1 MCKRFGREEGQG
13 IVEYILIIALVAMVA
28 FAAIKMLGTNTKQ
41 AFQNAA
47 GMVQQAG
54 QSGSQGN

>member
-1 MCKRFGREEGQG
+1 MDRQFGREEGQG

-41 AFQNAA
+41 AFQDAA
-47 GMVQQAG
+47 NMVQK
-54 QSGSQGN
+54 SDKPN